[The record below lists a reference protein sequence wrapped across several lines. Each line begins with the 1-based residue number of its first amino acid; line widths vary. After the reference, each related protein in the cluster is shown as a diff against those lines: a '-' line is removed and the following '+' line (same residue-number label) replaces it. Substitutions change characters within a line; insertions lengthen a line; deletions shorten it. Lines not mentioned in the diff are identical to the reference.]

1 MSALYKIKSNKTGLF
16 SLGGSYPQFGK
27 LGKVWKR
34 KGDLSS
40 HFTNLGAEG
49 RRRYRENECM
59 VVEIEIVEIET
70 TMVPVDEYI
79 EASATRT
86 AENKRLHEERVAK
99 WQLENARRNYER
111 LLKQNEG
118 K

>member
-1 MSALYKIKSNKTGLF
+1 MTALYKIKSNKTSLF
-16 SLGGSYPQFGK
+16 SLGGAYPTFGK
-27 LGKVWKR
+27 LGKIWKR

-49 RRRYRENECM
+49 RRRYRENECV
-59 VVEIEIVEIET
+59 VVEIEIIEIET
-70 TMVPVDEYI
+70 TMVPIDEYI
-79 EASATRT
+79 EASANRT

-99 WQLENARRNYER
+99 CQLEHARLNYER
-111 LLKQNEG
+111 LLKQHEG